1 MSDPL
6 DPVAAGVASLLKS
19 LRTRAGLQEDR
30 LSGTELT
37 LDPLTGLESGPGLH
51 VAAGDKPERAIVR
64 AVRDAASS
72 LEPTLSI
79 VADVSLSLE
88 LSAAAIP
95 ENPELYAPD
104 LDAAARRCWPTG
116 IDSTNSARCGP
127 PDGLRRRG
135 LCGLR

>member
-1 MSDPL
+1 MSEPL

-30 LSGTELT
+30 LSGTELQ
-37 LDPLTGLESGPGLH
+37 LDPLTGLDRIRAF
-51 VAAGDKPERAIVR
+51 VAAGATPEQAIVR
-64 AVRDAASS
+64 AVREAASS

-95 ENPELYAPD
+95 EEPDLYAPD
-104 LDAAARRCWPTG
+104 VGRRRQALLANWNRLHEAPRGAARRAGSVAPG
-116 IDSTNSARCGP
+116 SA
-127 PDGLRRRG
+127 D
-135 LCGLR
+135 